1 MNYYLENSQEILRNK
16 KMIDSIIDFSIE
28 FENKLKNEISDIKKE
43 NSNDIKEQLIK
54 NSNNEIFHSV
64 SIEWYKIN
72 INDVEKIN
80 SWLWDQ
86 YSSEIEEF
94 WIIKSYKRALE
105 MIIQNYLWKNKKI
118 IKEDLLAINYYE
130 FIEFYESRWEKLE
143 DHNYRNHR
151 VWMNHCFWY
160 TPVDSL
166 LKIDILVDYL
176 LENINKIENHLIR
189 WIALHFLMIP
199 IQPFWDWNWRLSRF
213 LMNITFSNWWYK
225 WCTIDKHDY
234 RREFLSSYW
243 LINEWKYDE
252 LLKVYIRFI
261 SFIFWYFQFKFNKKD
276 LLDIE

>member
-16 KMIDSIIDFSIE
+16 KMIDSIIDFSVE

-43 NSNDIKEQLIK
+43 NSNDIKDQLIK

-72 INDVEKIN
+72 IKDVEKIN
-80 SWLWDQ
+80 SWLWNQ

-118 IKEDLLAINYYE
+118 TKEDILAINYYE

-151 VWMNHCFWY
+151 VWMNYCFWY

-189 WIALHFLMIP
+189 WIALHFLMVP

-225 WCTIDKHDY
+225 WGTIDKHDY

-276 LLDIE
+276 LLDIK

>member
-80 SWLWDQ
+80 SWLWNQ

-118 IKEDLLAINYYE
+118 TKEDILAIHFYE

-176 LENINKIENHLIR
+176 FENINKIENHLIR

-276 LLDIE
+276 LLNMK

>member
-1 MNYYLENSQEILRNK
+1 MNYYLENSQEILKNK

-28 FENKLKNEISDIKKE
+28 VENKLKNKISDIKKE

-80 SWLWDQ
+80 SWLWNQ

-118 IKEDLLAINYYE
+118 TKEDILAINYYE

-151 VWMNHCFWY
+151 VWMNYCFWY

-166 LKIDILVDYL
+166 FKIDILVDYL
-176 LENINKIENHLIR
+176 LENIDKIENHLIR
-189 WIALHFLMIP
+189 WIALHFLMVP

-276 LLDIE
+276 LLKIK